1 MVILGVNAFHADA
14 AACIVINGEVIVAV
28 EEERLC
34 RVKHWAGFPLKSI
47 IYCLESCD
55 LKISDV
61 DHIAINRNPRKN
73 IFRKMQYSFMK
84 GFSGKAIFDRL
95 KNMQNV
101 QSLSGRLAFE
111 LGVKKIPAKVHNVE
125 HHYAHLS
132 SSFYASPFKRA
143 AILSIDGFGDFT
155 STMWGLGIDNSI
167 SVLGDVKFPHSL
179 GIFYLAITQFLG
191 FENYGDEYKVM
202 GLAPYGELSE
212 VENINRLLDAK
223 DDGTFKLV
231 LEYFTHHKDGVE
243 MNWSDGAPFIG
254 RVFSKKLIDLL
265 GPSRLPNEK
274 LSQHHKDIAASAQNV
289 YETVLFKILERLHN
303 ETGLDR
309 VAIAGGCAM
318 NSVANGKISSNTA
331 FKEVYIPPAPG
342 DAGGA
347 IGAALAIW
355 NKLHVAAKNFEIK
368 HAYLGPEYS
377 TQYMQALI
385 DDNERKLFLENCVV
399 KNATNDEELSKLV
412 AKQIFDGK
420 VVGWFQGRLE
430 WGPRA
435 LGNRSILGDPRRA
448 DMKDILNLKI
458 KRRESFRPFAPSI
471 IDEARFEWFE
481 IDAPV
486 PFMESVFTIREDKRK
501 FIPAVTHVNGS
512 GRLQTVLREYNPK
525 YYDLIKAFNRLSGVP
540 MILNTSFNE
549 NEPVVCKPE
558 EALEC
563 FLRTKMD
570 VLVLGNLVIER
581 QSD

>member
-1 MVILGVNAFHADA
+1 MVILGINAFHADA
-14 AACIVINGEVIVAV
+14 AACLVINGEVIAAV

-47 IYCLESCD
+47 KYCLDACD

-73 IFRKMQYSFMK
+73 IFRKMQYSFVK
-84 GFSGKAIFDRL
+84 GFSSKAIFDRL

-101 QSLSGRLAFE
+101 QSLRDKLAFE
-111 LGVKKIPAKVHNVE
+111 LGVKKIPAKIHKVE

-155 STMWGLGIDNSI
+155 STMWGLGVDNSI

-212 VENINRLLDAK
+212 VANINRLLDAK
-223 DDGTFKLV
+223 DDGTFNLV

-243 MNWSDGAPFIG
+243 MNWSDGAPVIG
-254 RVFSKKLIDLL
+254 RVFSEKLTDLL
-265 GPSRLPNEK
+265 GPARLPNEK

-289 YETVLFKILERLHN
+289 YETALFKILEKLHN

-318 NSVANGKISSNTA
+318 NSVANGKISSNTG

-368 HAYLGPEYS
+368 HGYLGPEYS
-377 TQYMQALI
+377 KQYIHALI
-385 DDNERKLFLENCVV
+385 DDSERKLFLENCVV
-399 KNATNDEELSKLV
+399 KNATNDEELSKLI
-412 AKQIFDGK
+412 AKKIFTEKLLAGFRDG
-420 VVGWFQGRLE
+420 
-430 WGPRA
+430 
-435 LGNRSILGDPRRA
+435 
-448 DMKDILNLKI
+448 
-458 KRRESFRPFAPSI
+458 
-471 IDEARFEWFE
+471 
-481 IDAPV
+481 
-486 PFMESVFTIREDKRK
+486 
-501 FIPAVTHVNGS
+501 
-512 GRLQTVLREYNPK
+512 
-525 YYDLIKAFNRLSGVP
+525 LSGG
-540 MILNTSFNE
+540 
-549 NEPVVCKPE
+549 
-558 EALEC
+558 LELSVTEV
-563 FLRTKMD
+563 F
-570 VLVLGNLVIER
+570 
-581 QSD
+581 